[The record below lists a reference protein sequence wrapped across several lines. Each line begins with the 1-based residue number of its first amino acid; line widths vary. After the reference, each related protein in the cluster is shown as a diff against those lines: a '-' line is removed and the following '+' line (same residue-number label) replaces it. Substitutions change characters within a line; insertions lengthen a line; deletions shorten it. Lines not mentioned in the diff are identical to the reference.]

1 MKRADDDMR
10 YPPELTGRVGFKNF
24 TWTTEAIADWQ
35 PVWYALWACGIKW
48 EWQNSDRY
56 ARRKGDTLGT
66 FAVYNDAAR
75 LDMAFPLPGIDIIEK
90 LNDWLLDAHVDDN
103 KASEAVNLIRK
114 WIQDYV
120 R

>member
-56 ARRKGDTLGT
+56 ARRKGDTYLGVET
-66 FAVYNDAAR
+66 GLSIVLLLVMMVYIPACLMIGLVKKR
-75 LDMAFPLPGIDIIEK
+75 
-90 LNDWLLDAHVDDN
+90 
-103 KASEAVNLIRK
+103 
-114 WIQDYV
+114 
-120 R
+120 